1 LGGEVMAVLEFEKKI
16 EELANKI
23 EDVKKFS
30 KEQDVDLSSEIE
42 RLEAKLEAMKNEV
55 YNNLTA
61 WEKVSIAKL
70 VERPTALDY
79 IERIFTDFVE
89 LHGDRLFRD
98 DPSIVGGIGKLN
110 GRPVTIIGQQ
120 KGRDTKEYIKRNFGM
135 PNPEGYRKVLRLMK
149 QAEKFNR
156 PVICFVDTPGA
167 YPGIGA
173 EERGQGEAIARN
185 LMEMANLRVP
195 LVSIVIG
202 EGGSGGALAMA
213 VADEVWMLENSIYS
227 ILSPEGFASILWK
240 DSSRAKEAAEVMKI
254 TAEDLKN
261 FGIIDRV
268 INEPLGGAHKNVEE
282 TADNIKAALSE
293 TISKLSE
300 YDIEELLNKR
310 YNKFRSFG
318 VYNEQD

>member
-135 PNPEGYRKVLRLMK
+135 PNPEGYRKVLRLIK